1 MAATRRRRGSRAR
14 LDLRRWQEFAT
25 GHTVLAAVRGQFS
38 VEEVAL
44 RGAEVEMSAV
54 PDRPGPVPNTRWGE
68 EAEEGVEEGYE
79 TATPCARLEP

>member
-1 MAATRRRRGSRAR
+1 MTTATRRRRGSRAR
-14 LDLRRWQEFAT
+14 LGLRRWREFAT
-25 GHTVLAAVRGQFS
+25 GHTVLAAVQGQFA

-54 PDRPGPVPNTRWGE
+54 PGSPGLVPSTRRGE
-68 EAEEGVEEGYE
+68 EAEEGYE